1 VNELVRL
8 GARQTPVLEGRAHP
22 GDLDDAAD
30 AIVVG
35 SGASGAVAARLL
47 AEAGWSVIVAEEGGY
62 VRPEEYARFRPTET
76 MRAMFRDAGTTTALG
91 LGETPLL
98 TILAGRAVGGSSTL
112 TGGVI
117 FRIPEAIADRWATE
131 LGLAELSPGRM
142 EEVYAEV
149 ERELR
154 VSAVPDALRSRSTA
168 LFAEGARRLGYELKA
183 MRRNVEGCRGAS
195 RCNFGCPHLAKRSV
209 DLTYLP
215 AARRHGARVISDLRV
230 TRLVVAGDRI
240 AGVEGRL
247 LDADGRARGRVRLH
261 APRVLLAGSALSTP
275 LLLARAGVG
284 RASGQVGRNLALHPA
299 MRVAAL
305 FDEEVEGWKGA
316 LQSAYSDA
324 FEAEGLT
331 VNGAYAPLNVL
342 AAMFPGAGPEFR
354 ERTARMRHL
363 ATFGVLVHDDA
374 GGRIRRLPG
383 GRPLITYR
391 MSPRDRARMLK
402 GVRLLAETF
411 FAAGARE
418 VYLPVF
424 GLPPLRSADGLKFLE
439 ARPPIRRFECMSFH
453 PLGTA
458 RMGVEPRRSAVGP
471 TGETWD
477 VRGLYVIDGSV
488 FPTSVGVNTQLP
500 IMAVAT
506 QLVRR
511 LAERRR
517 AAA

>member
-1 VNELVRL
+1 MNGLFTL
-8 GARQTPVLEGRAHP
+8 GERWTPVLEGRSHG
-22 GDLDDAAD
+22 GDLEDAAD
-30 AIVVG
+30 VIVVG
-35 SGASGAVAARLL
+35 SGSAGAVTARIL
-47 AEAGWSVIVAEEGGY
+47 AEAGHQVIVAEEGGY

-76 MRAMFRDAGTTTALG
+76 MRAMFRDAGTTSALG

-98 TILAGRAVGGSSTL
+98 TVLAGRTVGGSSAL

-117 FRIPEAIADRWATE
+117 FRIPEAILDGWARE
-131 LGLAELSPGRM
+131 RGLVDFSPGRM
-142 EEVYAEV
+142 EAAYAEV
-149 ERELR
+149 ERELG
-154 VSAVPDALRSRSTA
+154 VSTVPEAMRSRSTT
-168 LFAEGARRLGYELKA
+168 LFGEGARRLGYELKP

-230 TRLVVAGDRI
+230 TRLVLAGDRI

-247 LDADGRARGRVRLH
+247 LDAEGTARGRVRLH
-261 APRVLLAGSALSTP
+261 APRVVVAGSAIATP
-275 LLLARAGVG
+275 ILLARAGVG
-284 RASGQVGRNLALHPA
+284 RFTGQVGRNLTLHPA
-299 MRVAAL
+299 VRVAAL
-305 FDEEVEGWKGA
+305 FDEEVEGWKGT

-324 FEAEGLT
+324 FEDRGLT
-331 VNGAYAPLNVL
+331 VNSAWAPPNVL
-342 AAMFPGAGPEFR
+342 AAMFPGAGPAFR
-354 ERTARMRHL
+354 ARTSQLRHL
-363 ATFGVLVHDDA
+363 ATFGVLVHDDP

-391 MSPRDRARMLK
+391 MSRRDRGRMLE

-424 GLPPLRSADGLKFLE
+424 GLPPLRRPEDLAFLE
-439 ARPPIRRFECMSFH
+439 NRPPIRRFECMSFH

-458 RMGVEPRRSAVGP
+458 RMGVDPTTSVVKP

-477 VRGLYVIDGSV
+477 VRGLYVVDGSV

-506 QLVRR
+506 KLAWR
-511 LAERRR
+511 LREERP
-517 AAA
+517 AA

>member
-1 VNELVRL
+1 MNGLVSFAER
-8 GARQTPVLEGRAHP
+8 RTPILEGRTVT
-22 GDLDDAAD
+22 GDLDDGAD
-30 AIVVG
+30 VVVVG
-35 SGASGAVAARLL
+35 SGASGAVAARIL
-47 AEAGWSVIVAEEGGY
+47 AEAGRSVIVAEEGAF
-62 VRPEEYARFRPTET
+62 VRPEVYARFHPTET
-76 MRAMFRDAGTTTALG
+76 MRSMFRDAGTLTALG

-117 FRIPEAIADRWATE
+117 FRIPEAILARWSRE
-131 LGLAELSPGRM
+131 LGLVDFAPERM
-142 EEVYAEV
+142 EAAYAEV

-154 VSAVPDALRSRSTA
+154 VAEVPEAMRSRSTV
-168 LFAEGARRLGYELKA
+168 LFAEGARRIGFSVKP
-183 MRRNVEGCRGAS
+183 MRRNVEGCRGAA

-215 AARRHGARVISDLRV
+215 EARRHGARVISDLRV
-230 TRLVVAGDRI
+230 TRLVVDGDRV

-247 LDADGRARGRVRLH
+247 LDAEGRARGRVRLR
-261 APRVLLAGSALSTP
+261 APRVILAGSALSTP
-275 LLLARAGVG
+275 ALLARAGIG
-284 RASGQVGRNLALHPA
+284 RFTGQVGRNLTLHPA
-299 MRVAAL
+299 VRVSAL

-316 LQSAYSDA
+316 LQSAYSDD

-331 VNGAYAPLNVL
+331 VNAAYAPLNLL
-342 AAMFPGAGPEFR
+342 AATFPGAGPAFR
-354 ERTARMRHL
+354 ERTARMKHL
-363 ATFGVLVHDDA
+363 ATFGVLVHDDP

-391 MSPRDRARMLK
+391 MSRRDRARVVK
-402 GVRLLAETF
+402 GARLLAETF

-424 GLPPLRSADGLKFLE
+424 GLPPLRRREDLAVLDG
-439 ARPPIRRFECMSFH
+439 RPPLRRFECMSFH

-458 RMGVEPRRSAVGP
+458 RMGADPATSVVKP

-477 VRGLYVIDGSV
+477 VRGLHVIDGSV

-506 QLVRR
+506 QLAWRMR
-511 LAERRR
+511 DDR
-517 AAA
+517 